1 MIQINKK
8 LNRIEI
14 NLTAFPMGK
23 DVCVIMTGGDIP
35 HLGALTAASQ
45 SLSPETIVFNNHK
58 ENFVTEMVAKVM
70 REEYTGNFVVC
81 CGIHL
86 ENIEKQE
93 ISDVLDL
100 CYQMTVEL
108 CDELRS

>member
-1 MIQINKK
+1 MIRLNKK

-14 NLTAFPMGK
+14 NLTAFPMGR
-23 DVCVIMTGGDIP
+23 DVSVIITGGDKP
-35 HLGALTAASQ
+35 HLGALTAASR
-45 SLSPETIVFNNHK
+45 SLDPETIVFDNHK

-86 ENIEKQE
+86 ENIEKHE
-93 ISDVLDL
+93 ISDILDL